1 MKALLPIA
9 IALCG
14 FSANVSADTLTL
26 GIVPQQS
33 PLKMFKAWK
42 PITKYLSEK
51 TGHKIVFKTEK
62 SIAEFEKVLYSGGYD
77 LAYVNPYHFIIANRK
92 QDYRAAVRAKK
103 MIRGILVAKGD
114 DIKFDDIISSKTTR
128 YLFPSP
134 NAFAATLL
142 TKFELLSKYG
152 VNVNKQDTYQY
163 VNSHD
168 SVYSGIARNTGEIGG
183 GIQRTYNNFNKKKD
197 KNKINVIYTTDAYPS
212 HPIAYKPTLTKE
224 TQRNLTEAFLSIP
237 EELISTLKIKKIIAS
252 SVSHYCSPH
261 FSEHNGMSAS
271 SGEWL
276 TSKQVTLPCS

>member
-1 MKALLPIA
+1 MKVLLPIA
-9 IALCG
+9 IALCSM
-14 FSANVSADTLTL
+14 SANVSADTLTF

-33 PLKMFKAWK
+33 PLKMFKSWK

-114 DIKFDDIISSKTTR
+114 DVKFDDIIKSKTTR

-152 VNVNKQDTYQY
+152 VNVNEQDTFQY

-168 SVYSGIARNTGEIGG
+168 SVYSGIARNTGELGG
-183 GIQRTYNNFNKKKD
+183 GIQRTYNNFSKKKD
-197 KNKINVIYTTDAYPS
+197 KNKLNIIYTTDAYPS
-212 HPIAYKPTLTKE
+212 HPIAYKPTLTEE
-224 TQRNLTEAFLSIP
+224 TQKNLTEAFLSIP
-237 EELISTLKIKKIIAS
+237 QDLINTLKIKKIITS
-252 SVSHYCSPH
+252 SNEEFDPIRKL
-261 FSEHNGMSAS
+261 E
-271 SGEWL
+271 
-276 TSKQVTLPCS
+276 TSLATIKR

>member
-1 MKALLPIA
+1 MKAIIPLVLI
-9 IALCG
+9 ICCL
-14 FSANVSADTLTL
+14 SNSVSAEKLTL

-51 TGHKIVFKTEK
+51 TGYEIVFKTEK

-77 LAYVNPYHFIIANRK
+77 LAYVNPYHFIIVNRK
-92 QDYRAAVRAKK
+92 QNYQAAVRAKK
-103 MIRGILVAKGD
+103 MIRGILVAKSKD
-114 DIKFDDIISSKTTR
+114 ASFDTIINSKNTR

-152 VNVNKQDTYQY
+152 VNVNQQNTYQY

-168 SVYSGIARNTGEIGG
+168 SVYSGIARNTGDIGG
-183 GIQRTYNNFNKKKD
+183 GIQRTYNNFSKKKD

-212 HPIAYKPTLTKE
+212 HPITYKPTLSKE
-224 TQRNLTEAFLSIP
+224 IQNKLTGAFISIP
-237 EELISTLKIKKIIAS
+237 KELIGTLKIKEIIRS
-252 SVSHYCSPH
+252 SNEEFDSIRKL
-261 FSEHNGMSAS
+261 ES
-271 SGEWL
+271 SL
-276 TSKQVTLPCS
+276 ATIKR